1 MCDRLHSFCGNQLTA
16 LLTLELLL
24 ICLLPLFFLLD
35 SIDFNILL
43 ICFAYLPPF
52 ISPRC
57 AGRSKCSLEATVA
70 SLGEDACPR
79 VHKYLEVHFNCTA
92 PGFRPSSPAVAGSL
106 DSVSSS
112 SGKCPLSLIL
122 LTDAFLSLFSF
133 FSYSVFPLTTTLTQH
148 LCSNQC

>member
-1 MCDRLHSFCGNQLTA
+1 M
-16 LLTLELLL
+16 
-24 ICLLPLFFLLD
+24 
-35 SIDFNILL
+35 
-43 ICFAYLPPF
+43 
-52 ISPRC
+52 
-57 AGRSKCSLEATVA
+57 A

-122 LTDAFLSLFSF
+122 LTDASLFSF
-133 FSYSVFPLTTTLTQH
+133 LFLYFSTNHNILTTLALTN
-148 LCSNQC
+148 LC